1 MEIKLNDIYNWN
13 ASGEKLLQNITRLIF
28 MRIFRATF
36 YITLSLSF
44 CIWIVKSSRYLDL
57 LSKNNVSL
65 LKFTELTS
73 YLSIDIIAFLL
84 PISLAI
90 GSLIIFRHFKE
101 SNQLTAIMS
110 TGISPLKL
118 LSPLI
123 SISSLIMI
131 YLFVSNSCFSPKAWR
146 NFRELQ
152 FNIENN
158 LDLPESSGV
167 LFANNGVSAYAQYY
181 NGNFIFKNLH
191 IIDSRDPKKIKTYHA
206 DTGALKRSTLTL
218 SKGEK
223 VEIDFEKKSNSIT
236 KFDAYHYDLSDLM
249 KKKKRPRQSNEQ
261 YLDELFS
268 VSSDSAKKEDKAT
281 RALLHQKIT
290 SPFLA
295 LIFSLFVFMFVIFAP
310 YSRNPKKNSF
320 IPIMF
325 VIIVQGIYLWL
336 VNAASGNGFFIP
348 IIYLFIAGSIFGEIA
363 FLFKEQKK

>member
-1 MEIKLNDIYNWN
+1 
-13 ASGEKLLQNITRLIF
+13 

-44 CIWIVKSSRYLDL
+44 CIWIVKSSKYLDL
-57 LSKNNVSL
+57 LSKSNVSL
-65 LKFTELTS
+65 LKFIELTS

-90 GSLIIFRHFKE
+90 ASLIIFRHFKE

-110 TGISPLKL
+110 TGVSPLKL
-118 LSPLI
+118 LSP
-123 SISSLIMI
+123 SIILTSFIML
-131 YLFVSNSCFSPKAWR
+131 YLFVSNAYFSPKSWR
-146 NFRELQ
+146 NFRELL

-167 LFANNGVSAYAQYY
+167 LFANNDVSVYAQYY
-181 NGNFIFKNLH
+181 NGNFIFRKLH

-206 DTGALKRSTLTL
+206 EFGALRRNVLVL

-223 VEIDFEKKSNSIT
+223 IDIDFEKKSNSIT
-236 KFDAYHYDLSDLM
+236 KFDSYQYDLSELM
-249 KKKKRPRQSNEQ
+249 KKKKRPQQPNEQ
-261 YLDELFS
+261 FLNELFS
-268 VSSDSAKKEDKAT
+268 VNSDSAKKEDKAT

-295 LIFSLFVFMFVIFAP
+295 LIFSLFAFMFVILAP
-310 YSRNPKKNSF
+310 YSRNPKKNNWVPVMF
-320 IPIMF
+320 IIN
-325 VIIVQGIYLWL
+325 VQEIYLWL
-336 VNAASGNGFFIP
+336 INAASGNEFFIP
-348 IIYLFIAGSIFGEIA
+348 IIYLFIAAIIFSEVA

>member
-1 MEIKLNDIYNWN
+1 
-13 ASGEKLLQNITRLIF
+13 

-44 CIWIVKSSRYLDL
+44 CIWIVKSSRYIDL

-90 GSLIIFRHFKE
+90 ASLIIFRHFKE
-101 SNQLTAIMS
+101 SNQLTAIMA
-110 TGISPLKL
+110 TGVSPFKL
-118 LSPLI
+118 FSPLI
-123 SISSLIMI
+123 SLTAFVMLYI
-131 YLFVSNSCFSPKAWR
+131 FVSNSYFSPKAWR
-146 NFRELQ
+146 NFRDLQ

-181 NGNFIFKNLH
+181 NGNFVFRNLH
-191 IIDSRDPKKIKTYHA
+191 IVDSRDPKKIKSYHA
-206 DTGALKRSTLTL
+206 DAGSLKRNTLTL

-223 VEIDFEKKSNSIT
+223 IEIDFEKKSNSIT
-236 KFDAYHYDLSDLM
+236 KFDSYRYDLSDLM
-249 KKKKRPRQSNEQ
+249 KKKKRPRQPNEQ

-268 VSSDSAKKEDKAT
+268 VNSDSAKKEDKAT
-281 RALLHQKIT
+281 RALLHQKLT

-295 LIFSLFVFMFVIFAP
+295 LIFSFFAFMFVIFSP
-310 YSRNPKKNSF
+310 YSRNPKKNNWL
-320 IPIMF
+320 PIMF
-325 VIIVQGIYLWL
+325 IIIVQGIYFWL
-336 VNAASGNGFFIP
+336 INAAGGNGFFIP
-348 IIYLFIAGSIFGEIA
+348 IIYLFIAALILGEGA
-363 FLFKEQKK
+363 FLFKEQRR